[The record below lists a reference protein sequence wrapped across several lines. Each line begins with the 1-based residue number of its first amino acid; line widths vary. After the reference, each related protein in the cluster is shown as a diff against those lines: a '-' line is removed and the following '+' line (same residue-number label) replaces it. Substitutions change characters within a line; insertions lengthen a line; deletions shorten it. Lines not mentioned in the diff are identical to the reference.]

1 MKKKKN
7 RVLRNKTTSSL
18 KSKCVQKKGGGKEK
32 KEWSKWIKWKR
43 KEKKKER
50 DACTCVLYLR

>member
-1 MKKKKN
+1 MKKKKSG
-7 RVLRNKTTSSL
+7 TS
-18 KSKCVQKKGGGKEK
+18 KQNNVVIKIKMYTKKGGGKEK